1 MTFPLAPGRAVCAVM
16 AAAALLAPAATTAQ
30 ETRQTSR
37 TGGGPHV
44 RVELI
49 ASQATLGP
57 EMWLG
62 LRFDLDPDWHIY
74 WLNPGDSGG
83 PPEARWGLPPG
94 LQVAAFEWPAPYRF
108 EVGGMI
114 NYGYHGT
121 VVLPVRVI
129 TASEALTPAGTVTAA
144 VRWLACANVCI
155 SGRSDLE
162 LSFPLGPDERREAA
176 GWKTAIDAARSRVPK
191 PAPPAWKAEARAAG
205 EAFVVDVVTGSREA
219 QAVFFPLE
227 VSEVDDSAPQEV
239 IPRPDGVRLVLRQ
252 SRQLVGVPGVLTG
265 VLSLSG
271 GRAYVIEAPFRQDE
285 GPGQES
291 RSQNPEARSQK
302 SEARSQNSSHR
313 SPR

>member
-1 MTFPLAPGRAVCAVM
+1 MIIPLAPGRAVCAAM
-16 AAAALLAPAATTAQ
+16 AAAALLAPPAATAQ

-49 ASQATLGP
+49 ASQAALGP
-57 EMWLG
+57 GMWLG

-74 WLNPGDSGG
+74 WRNPGDSGG
-83 PPEARWGLPPG
+83 PPEATWVLPPG
-94 LQVAAFEWPAPYRF
+94 LQVAEFEWPAPSRF
-108 EVGGMI
+108 EVGGLI
-114 NYGYHGT
+114 NYGYHGS
-121 VVLPVRVI
+121 VVLPVAMIAATETR
-129 TASEALTPAGTVTAA
+129 SPAGTVRAA

-155 SGRSDLE
+155 SGNADLA
-162 LSFPLGPDERREAA
+162 LSFPLGPDDRPAAA

-191 PAPPAWKAEARAAG
+191 PAPPAWKAEAGAAG
-205 EAFVVDVVTGSREA
+205 DAFVIEIVTGSREP

-239 IPRPDGVRLVLRQ
+239 TPRPDGLRLVLRQ

-271 GRAYVIEAPFRQDE
+271 GRTYVIEAPIR
-285 GPGQES
+285 
-291 RSQNPEARSQK
+291 
-302 SEARSQNSSHR
+302 
-313 SPR
+313 